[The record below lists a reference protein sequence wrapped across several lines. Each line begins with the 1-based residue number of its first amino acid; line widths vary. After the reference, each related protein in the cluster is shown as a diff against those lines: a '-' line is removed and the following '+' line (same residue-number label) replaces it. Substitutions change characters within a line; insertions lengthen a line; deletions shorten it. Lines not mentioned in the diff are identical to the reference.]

1 MSFKFN
7 LFPPQPQKSYYPK
20 GQRDSTAN
28 SLFQLRENKKQQA
41 NQFQLRKD
49 DGFGVIALPGGY
61 KNIKVSKKNSN
72 PRLFKKIGT
81 SKTHNDGTGGRL
93 RRLKARATTRSTPAP
108 PKGTHNFGITAA
120 TNPPPPGV
128 AVNIEPTLIGNY
140 TVFKFTEASN
150 LTIPASAAGG
160 TIEYLLVGGGGA
172 GGQAEFTTS
181 ASAGGGGA
189 GGDIIFGTIENAS
202 ATTYTIY
209 VATETGAAVTVNVS
223 KIDGQTPD
231 ANRGDAGS
239 VGTNNGGDGG
249 GTAGGLPAALTNG
262 GIGGGG
268 GAGYNTAG
276 GNANIP
282 ENTGGKGG
290 AGIDIGAL
298 GWEVSSTFV
307 GAGGGGGGA
316 SGGGGGTVGGSGG
329 EGAGDGAAINGA
341 GTAEGLDA
349 VTKGSGGGGAAEGG
363 SAVNDTVGGDGAAGV
378 VYIRYLSV
386 F

>member
-7 LFPPQPQKSYYPK
+7 LFPPQPQKSYYPT
-20 GQRDSTAN
+20 GQRDSTSN
-28 SLFQLRENKKQQA
+28 SLFQLRENKRQQA

-49 DGFGVIALPGGY
+49 NGFGVIALPGGY

-93 RRLKARATTRSTPAP
+93 RRLKARATTRSTPAL
-108 PKGTHNFGITAA
+108 PKGYHDFGITAA
-120 TNPPPPGV
+120 TDPGG
-128 AVNIEPTLIGNY
+128 VNIEPTLIGNY

-189 GGDIIFGTIENAS
+189 GGDVIFGTIENAS
-202 ATTYTIY
+202 ATTYDIR
-209 VATETGAAVTVNVS
+209 VATETGLAPGATENIS
-223 KIDGQTPD
+223 RIDGQTPD
-231 ANRGDAGS
+231 ANRGLAGS
-239 VGTNNGGDGG
+239 LGTNTGGAGG
-249 GTAGGLPAALTNG
+249 GAAGGSPDDLTNTG
-262 GIGGGG
+262 VGGGG

-329 EGAGDGAAINGA
+329 EGVAQASDYGHPS
-341 GTAEGLDA
+341 LSRHRC
-349 VTKGSGGGGAAEGG
+349 GSG
-363 SAVNDTVGGDGAAGV
+363 
-378 VYIRYLSV
+378 
-386 F
+386 